1 MLNVPQYAVDF
12 YGKVGAAMRRGRL
25 GIILALLLIIPALAL
40 AAPATPYPN
49 DTMLIYPTLTPAQQA
64 LFDLAYQAARR
75 GDTQVNF
82 PEGTLYNDVLVAMLA
97 LDDDCPELCAVGN
110 EYTIG
115 YLQDEP
121 EYANYVELEYI
132 MPVSRQEE
140 LIAAAWELA
149 DQAYGSEFQR
159 EWFLHDRLCQRVT
172 YDEEA
177 EQCHNAWGALMDGRA
192 VCNGYARALTLL
204 WRMSY
209 LPCGMVHGQLSD
221 GAKWG
226 EHAWNLV
233 RVSGQWA
240 MTDATNNDQDGQ
252 GLVTHWYFNVTDAD
266 MAMDYRREDQW
277 RLPDCTDESVG
288 WHARTGRLVAEEEDM
303 EAMVMAALRALAVHG
318 EPLNLRFARQEDYL
332 SMKENLDDWIAR
344 YQAQAAPGEQLT
356 GDTRLFVDEA
366 LRCVLVDL
374 R

>member
-1 MLNVPQYAVDF
+1 
-12 YGKVGAAMRRGRL
+12 MRRGRL
-25 GIILALLLIIPALAL
+25 GIILAILLVVPALAL

-49 DTMLIYPTLTPAQQA
+49 DTMLIYPTLSPAQQT

-75 GDTQVNF
+75 GETQVNF
-82 PEGTLYNDVLVAMLA
+82 PEGTLYDDVLAVMLA

-115 YLQDEP
+115 YLRDKP
-121 EYANYVELEYI
+121 EYANYVQLEYI

-159 EWFLHDRLCQRVT
+159 EWFLHDRLCERVA

-177 EQCHNAWGALMDGRA
+177 EQCHNAWGALMEGRA
-192 VCNGYARALTLL
+192 VCDGYAKALTLL

-209 LPCGMVHGQLSD
+209 LPCGMVRGQMAAD
-221 GAKWG
+221 GVWG
-226 EHAWNLV
+226 DHAWNLA

-240 MTDATNNDQDGQ
+240 MTDATNNDQDSQ
-252 GLVTHWYFNVTDAD
+252 GLMTHWYFNVTDAD
-266 MAMDYRREDQW
+266 VSADYRMEDMWQ
-277 RLPDCTDESVG
+277 LPACTDESAS
-288 WHARTGRLVAEEEDM
+288 WHARTGNLVAGEEDM
-303 EAMVMAALRALAVHG
+303 EAMVMAALRALAVDG
-318 EPLNLRFARQEDYL
+318 EPLNLRFARWEDYL
-332 SMKENLDDWIAR
+332 SLTENFTAWMER
-344 YQAQAAPGEQLT
+344 YQAQAAPEERLAGK
-356 GDTRLFVDEA
+356 TRLFTDDA

>member
-1 MLNVPQYAVDF
+1 
-12 YGKVGAAMRRGRL
+12 MRRGRL
-25 GIILALLLIIPALAL
+25 EIILTLLLVIPALAL

-49 DTMLIYPTLTPAQQA
+49 DTMLIYPTLSPAQQA
-64 LFDLAYQAARR
+64 LFDLVYQAARR
-75 GDTQVNF
+75 GEAKVDL
-82 PEGTLYNDVLVAMLA
+82 PEKTLYDDVLVAMLA

-132 MPVSRQEE
+132 MPAARQEE
-140 LIAAAWELA
+140 LIAAAWALA

-159 EWFLHDRLCQRVT
+159 EWFLHDRLCERVV

-177 EQCHNAWGALMDGRA
+177 EQRHNAWGALMDGRA
-192 VCNGYARALTLL
+192 VCDGYARALTLL

-209 LPCGMVHGQLSD
+209 LPCGVVHGQMAAD
-221 GAKWG
+221 GVWG
-226 EHAWNLV
+226 DHAWNLV
-233 RVSGQWA
+233 RVGGWWA

-252 GLVTHWYFNVTDAD
+252 GLMTHWYFNVTDAD
-266 MAMDYRREDQW
+266 VSTDYRREDMWQ
-277 RLPDCTDESVG
+277 LPACTDESVG
-288 WHARTGRLVAEEEDM
+288 WHARTGKLVAGEEDM
-303 EAMVMAALRALAVHG
+303 EIMVLAALRALATHG

-332 SMKENLDDWIAR
+332 SLKGNLDAWLAR

-356 GDTRLFVDEA
+356 GETRLFADDA
-366 LRCVLVDL
+366 LRCVIVDRRVYAL
-374 R
+374 N